1 MSSSITVREE
11 ILDGLP
17 ANGQVFV
24 GVADGAR

>member
-1 MSSSITVREE
+1 VREE

-17 ANGQVFV
+17 ADGQVFV